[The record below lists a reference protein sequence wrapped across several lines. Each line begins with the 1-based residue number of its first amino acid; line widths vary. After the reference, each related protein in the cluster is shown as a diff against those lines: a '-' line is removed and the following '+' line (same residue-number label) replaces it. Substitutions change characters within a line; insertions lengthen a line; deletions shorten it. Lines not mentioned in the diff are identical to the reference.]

1 MSGVLRL
8 SNNVTGR
15 STINASA
22 SNDQTYTLP
31 ALGGTLVTGG
41 ASSELIFPPGT
52 EALPGLHV
60 QGDVDTGLYA
70 PAANTLGIST
80 AGAER
85 LRIDSSGRVS
95 IGTSNPIG
103 LFQLQ

>member
-52 EALPGLHV
+52 EALPYKTVNYGVSQL
-60 QGDVDTGLYA
+60 
-70 PAANTLGIST
+70 
-80 AGAER
+80 
-85 LRIDSSGRVS
+85 SSGDIIEIDTENQNILKFS
-95 IGTSNPIG
+95 
-103 LFQLQ
+103 